1 MGKWNGVAAMIALGL
16 LALLLI
22 ALRLRKLEPL
32 AV

>member
-1 MGKWNGVAAMIALGL
+1 VEWRGGDDCAGL
-16 LALLLI
+16 LMLLLI